1 MEQRHALEAG
11 GTAVACSVAAAGTF
25 QFVAGA
31 IDWVFVLGIGLC
43 AGIAAS
49 ANYRARTSHS
59 EQVADEAPTVD
70 AEVLDDESN
79 PSTLDETIEIE
90 D

>member
-11 GTAVACSVAAAGTF
+11 GAAVACFVAAAGTF

-31 IDWVFVLGIGLC
+31 IDWVFVFGIGLC

-70 AEVLDDESN
+70 AEALDEA
-79 PSTLDETIEIE
+79 PSPDTLDEAVETE

>member
-1 MEQRHALEAG
+1 MDHRHVLEAG
-11 GTAVACSVAAAGTF
+11 GTAVACLVAAAGTF
-25 QFVAGA
+25 RFVAGA

-49 ANYRARTSHS
+49 ANYQARTGHS

-70 AEVLDDESN
+70 TESTPDAFDDAVEG
-79 PSTLDETIEIE
+79 EK
-90 D
+90 